1 MFSPLIVSKVLIA
14 LLETLNLLLI
24 SSLISI
30 PIGFIFG
37 LIITLNKKGNIFIKI
52 LSGFISIIR
61 SIPFILIMILI
72 TPISYYLFKTSI
84 GYLPSIIS
92 LSIIGISTF
101 TRLVEQTLIDLN
113 PFIYDLAYILNATK
127 IKLVTNFILVE
138 ARSSL
143 ILAITNTLVSLLAYS
158 TVLYIIGG
166 GGLGYTAI
174 QVGYYSP
181 VGKNIMWLSVIVMIL
196 LVQVIQITGNLLAK
210 KLNKKEVT
218 QWKKLLIYLSFC
230 YLFY

>member
-218 QWKKLLIYLSFC
+218 Q
-230 YLFY
+230 